1 MKMDTNYNQELI
13 LAHQH
18 IKKEYEKFINSN
30 RIKSNPERL
39 AWSHA
44 VQIIG
49 YIAYNCNITKKPNPN
64 NTKRPEF
71 YNTPLEK

>member
-1 MKMDTNYNQELI
+1 MNQELNKELI
-13 LAHQH
+13 LSHQH
-18 IKKEYEKFINSN
+18 IKNEYEKFLNSN

-49 YIAYNCNITKKPNPN
+49 YIAYNCNITPKPNPN
-64 NTKRPEF
+64 STKKPEF
-71 YNTPLEK
+71 YNTPLEE

>member
-1 MKMDTNYNQELI
+1 MTNEYNQELI

-18 IKKEYEKFINSN
+18 IKKEYQKFLTSN
-30 RIKSNPERL
+30 RIKSNQERL

-44 VQIIG
+44 VQITG
-49 YIAYNCNITKKPNPN
+49 HIAHNCNITPKQNPN

-71 YNTPLEK
+71 YNTPYED